1 MPYDLKGRNVLVTGG
16 SRGLGAA
23 VAHAF
28 AAQGANVAINFQSNA
43 AAAQSVID
51 SIEQKHPDVVTLALR
66 ADVGRMDECAE
77 LVGKVAK
84 TLGGLDVVVA
94 NAGYTKFSKFGDL
107 DALSEEDWDKCWA
120 VNVKGK
126 LALLRAALPTFNA
139 NKDGGAFI
147 ITSSVALQLCS
158 SLPHDQNDNIYPKRK
173 IVSKKANIA
182 LLQRQGVQQSG
193 SSMAYSVTKAA
204 QLHLMKCL
212 AASQGDKVRVNAV
225 LPGLLLTDWGEQYPP
240 EVIEAMKEK
249 AALKTVTDLQDCAD
263 TYVMLAKNTSMTG
276 AKIQVDAGL
285 FVNSA

>member
-1 MPYDLKGRNVLVTGG
+1 MPYDLRGRNVLVTGG

-23 VAHAF
+23 IAHAF

-77 LVGKVAK
+77 LVGKVTK
-84 TLGGLDVVVA
+84 NLGGLDVVVA

-147 ITSSVALQLCS
+147 ITSSVA
-158 SLPHDQNDNIYPKRK
+158 
-173 IVSKKANIA
+173 
-182 LLQRQGVQQSG
+182 GVQQSG